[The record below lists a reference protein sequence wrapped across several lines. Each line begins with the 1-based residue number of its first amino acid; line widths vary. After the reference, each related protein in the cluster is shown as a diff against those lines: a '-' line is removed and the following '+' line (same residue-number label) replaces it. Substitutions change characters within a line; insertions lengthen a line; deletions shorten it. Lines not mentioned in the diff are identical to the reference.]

1 LSLNSLFA
9 IKTHTSLY
17 DGNIN
22 HIPLNEK
29 DDESMNDSSNVE
41 TKQENKILEGS
52 VFGNLMI
59 PIAIVLVG
67 ALIIFGV
74 TKMISTERSYKDLV
88 NEMQS
93 KTFGNRWIAA
103 YELSKQITAS
113 QIPESDIPWL
123 VSNLKEVF
131 DTAKDPR
138 TKEFIVVAMGAL
150 HHRNT
155 ISFLTKVLEIKDPK
169 MSFHAIVAIG
179 NMDKPIAMEWSK
191 LESFLDSKDQG
202 LQQAAILT
210 LATHRITTSQTKI
223 QTFLNHERASL
234 RYSAAVALI
243 NFKDASAVSVLEEV
257 LNIKTAGVTQTPK
270 GQISPNDILGL
281 KLNIL
286 HAAHREKWGAL
297 NNSFQKLADE
307 NDNKKVSLKA
317 VEVLKLLK
325 N

>member
-9 IKTHTSLY
+9 IKTHTSIY

-29 DDESMNDSSNVE
+29 DDESMNDSSRVE

-52 VFGNLMI
+52 IFGNLMI
-59 PIAIVLVG
+59 PVAIVLVG

-123 VSNLKEVF
+123 VTNLKEVF
-131 DTAKDPR
+131 DSARDPR
-138 TKEFIVVAMGAL
+138 TKEFIVVAIGAL
-150 HHRNT
+150 HHKNT
-155 ISFLTKVLEIKDPK
+155 ISFLTKVLGLNDPK

-179 NMDKPIAMEWSK
+179 NMKGPIPMEWSK
-191 LESFLDSKDQG
+191 LENFLDSKDEG

-210 LATHRITTSQTKI
+210 LSTHRVGTSEIRI
-223 QTFLNHERASL
+223 QNFLNHERSSL
-234 RYSAAVALI
+234 RYSSALGLI
-243 NFKDASAVSVLEEV
+243 NFKNTNAISVLKEI

-270 GQISPNDILGL
+270 GQIGANDILGL

-286 HAAHREKWGAL
+286 HAARREKWKAL
-297 NNSFQKLADE
+297 NDSFQKLAKD